1 MSEKIVKGRD
11 WAFIVY
17 PESAPKNWREILDET
32 HMRWVESPLHDK
44 DFNPDGTFK
53 KPHWHV
59 MLSADGPI
67 TLKAVEKIIEPLN
80 VPAPQKVG
88 SGRGMIR
95 YFIHLDNPEKYQY
108 SRDEIVAH
116 GGADV
121 ERSYLNYD
129 LVNRTE
135 NYKRD
140 IEQFINDN
148 KSSSRAVRKD
158 AVLINEWIITS
169 DNQFFKDKDDKEIKD
184 FFEQSKDYFAE
195 KFGDENIRYAQV
207 HLDETTPH
215 MHLGIVPFNA
225 EKKLSAKTVFNR
237 QALQAVQ
244 DELPKYLNERGFE
257 LERGEKG
264 SERKNLTVP
273 EYKKAKDELKEMTTT
288 LEQRK
293 SEVLA
298 LSNDKTPT
306 INKESLDLKD
316 ETKTVKVPSG
326 ETIGIG
332 KLRHEFTKN
341 EERKTGNVIIPESKL
356 NALIQGYEDLY
367 KSNEQLKKYAE
378 TDLPKRIDYVKGKY
392 KEVVRDYNDLAD
404 RFNNNLEKIDSLEK
418 ENKSLK
424 NEIKGIY
431 RGFNQFME
439 NTLGATVRQA
449 EKLMNNLVSEIKEF
463 VKGGEFEKIH
473 RNETRTRDRDELSR

>member
-1 MSEKIVKGRD
+1 MS
-11 WAFIVY
+11 F
-17 PESAPKNWREILDET
+17 
-32 HMRWVESPLHDK
+32 
-44 DFNPDGTFK
+44 
-53 KPHWHV
+53 
-59 MLSADGPI
+59 
-67 TLKAVEKIIEPLN
+67 AV
-80 VPAPQKVG
+80 ARMQKVK
-88 SGRGMIR
+88 SGNLVGVGNHNQRNT
-95 YFIHLDNPEKYQY
+95 DNHSNK
-108 SRDEIVAH
+108 DI
-116 GGADV
+116 DV
-121 ERSYLNYD
+121 ERSHLNYD

-169 DNQFFKDKDDKEIKD
+169 DNPFFKDKDDKEIKD
-184 FFEQSKDYFAE
+184 FFDTAKSYFAD
-195 KFGDENIRYAQV
+195 KFGDNNIRYAQV

-215 MHLGIVPFNA
+215 MHLGIVPFND
-225 EKKLSAKTVFNR
+225 EHKLSAKTVFNR

-273 EYKKAKDELKEMTTT
+273 EYKKAKDELKEITTT

-298 LSNDKTPT
+298 LSNDKAPT
-306 INKESLDLKD
+306 IKKESLDLKD

-332 KLRHEFTKN
+332 KLRHEFMKN

-356 NALIQGYEDLY
+356 NAVIKSYEELY
-367 KSNEQLKKYAE
+367 KANEKLKNYAE
-378 TDLPKRIDYVKGKY
+378 TDLPKEITRVKEKY
-392 KEVVRDYNDLAD
+392 RELAKDYNRLV
-404 RFNNNLEKIDSLEK
+404 RKSNQNIETLEELEK

-431 RGFNQFME
+431 KGFNQFME
-439 NTLGATVRQA
+439 NTLGATVGQA
-449 EKLMNNLVSEIKEF
+449 KKLMNNLMSEVKEF
-463 VKGGEFEKIH
+463 VKGGEFE
-473 RNETRTRDRDELSR
+473 

>member
-1 MSEKIVKGRD
+1 MSFVVARMQKMKAGNLVGMGNHNQRLTGNHSNK
-11 WAFIVY
+11 
-17 PESAPKNWREILDET
+17 EIDT
-32 HMRWVESPLHDK
+32 
-44 DFNPDGTFK
+44 
-53 KPHWHV
+53 
-59 MLSADGPI
+59 
-67 TLKAVEKIIEPLN
+67 
-80 VPAPQKVG
+80 
-88 SGRGMIR
+88 
-95 YFIHLDNPEKYQY
+95 
-108 SRDEIVAH
+108 
-116 GGADV
+116 

-184 FFEQSKDYFAE
+184 FFDTAKSYFAD
-195 KFGDENIRYAQV
+195 KFGDNNIRFAQV

-215 MHLGIVPFNA
+215 IHLGIVPFND
-225 EKKLSAKTVFNR
+225 EHKLSAKTVFNR

-306 INKESLDLKD
+306 IKKESLDLKD

-332 KLRHEFTKN
+332 KLRHEFMKN

-356 NALIQGYEDLY
+356 NAVIKSYEELY
-367 KSNEQLKKYAE
+367 KANEKLKNYAE
-378 TDLPKRIDYVKGKY
+378 TDLPKEITRVKEKY
-392 KEVVRDYNDLAD
+392 RELAKDYNKLVRKSNQNIEIIED
-404 RFNNNLEKIDSLEK
+404 LEK

-431 RGFNQFME
+431 KGFNQFME
-439 NTLGATVRQA
+439 NTLGATVGQA
-449 EKLMNNLVSEIKEF
+449 KKLMNNLMSEVKEF
-463 VKGGEFEKIH
+463 VKGGEFEREHNK
-473 RNETRTRDRDELSR
+473 RTREQENERSR

>member
-1 MSEKIVKGRD
+1 MS
-11 WAFIVY
+11 F
-17 PESAPKNWREILDET
+17 
-32 HMRWVESPLHDK
+32 
-44 DFNPDGTFK
+44 
-53 KPHWHV
+53 
-59 MLSADGPI
+59 
-67 TLKAVEKIIEPLN
+67 AV
-80 VPAPQKVG
+80 ARMQKVK
-88 SGRGMIR
+88 SGNLVGVGNHNQRNT
-95 YFIHLDNPEKYQY
+95 DNHSNK
-108 SRDEIVAH
+108 DI
-116 GGADV
+116 DV
-121 ERSYLNYD
+121 ERSHLNYD

-169 DNQFFKDKDDKEIKD
+169 DNPFFKDKDDKEIKD
-184 FFEQSKDYFAE
+184 FFDTAKSYFAD
-195 KFGDENIRYAQV
+195 KFGDNNIRYAQV

-215 MHLGIVPFNA
+215 MHLGIVPFND
-225 EKKLSAKTVFNR
+225 EHKLSAKTVFNR

-273 EYKKAKDELKEMTTT
+273 EYKKAKDELKEITTT

-298 LSNDKTPT
+298 LSNDKAPT
-306 INKESLDLKD
+306 IKKESLDLKD

-332 KLRHEFTKN
+332 KLRHEFMKN

-356 NALIQGYEDLY
+356 NAVIKSYEELY
-367 KSNEQLKKYAE
+367 KANEKLKNYAE
-378 TDLPKRIDYVKGKY
+378 TDLPKEITRVKEKY
-392 KEVVRDYNDLAD
+392 RELSKDYNRLV
-404 RFNNNLEKIDSLEK
+404 RKSNQNIETLEELEK

-431 RGFNQFME
+431 KGFNQFME
-439 NTLGATVRQA
+439 NTLGATVGQA
-449 EKLMNNLVSEIKEF
+449 KKLMNNLMSEVKEF

-473 RNETRTRDRDELSR
+473 RNETKTRDRDELSR

>member
-1 MSEKIVKGRD
+1 MS
-11 WAFIVY
+11 F
-17 PESAPKNWREILDET
+17 
-32 HMRWVESPLHDK
+32 
-44 DFNPDGTFK
+44 
-53 KPHWHV
+53 
-59 MLSADGPI
+59 
-67 TLKAVEKIIEPLN
+67 AV
-80 VPAPQKVG
+80 ARMQKVK
-88 SGRGMIR
+88 SGNLVGVGNHNQRNT
-95 YFIHLDNPEKYQY
+95 DNHSNK
-108 SRDEIVAH
+108 DI
-116 GGADV
+116 DV
-121 ERSYLNYD
+121 ERSHLNYD

-169 DNQFFKDKDDKEIKD
+169 DNPFFKDKDDKEIKD
-184 FFEQSKDYFAE
+184 FFDTAKSYFAD
-195 KFGDENIRYAQV
+195 KFGDNNIRYAQV

-215 MHLGIVPFNA
+215 MHLGIVPFND
-225 EKKLSAKTVFNR
+225 EHKLSAKTVFNR

-244 DELPKYLNERGFE
+244 DKLPKYLNERGFE

-273 EYKKAKDELKEMTTT
+273 EYKKAKDELKEITTT

-298 LSNDKTPT
+298 LSNDKAPT
-306 INKESLDLKD
+306 IKKESLDLKD

-332 KLRHEFTKN
+332 KLRHEFMKN

-356 NALIQGYEDLY
+356 NAVIKSYEELY
-367 KSNEQLKKYAE
+367 KANEKLKNYAE
-378 TDLPKRIDYVKGKY
+378 TDLPKEITRVKEKY
-392 KEVVRDYNDLAD
+392 RELAKDYNRLV
-404 RFNNNLEKIDSLEK
+404 RKSNQNIETLEELEK

-431 RGFNQFME
+431 KGFNQFME
-439 NTLGATVRQA
+439 NTLGATVGQA
-449 EKLMNNLVSEIKEF
+449 KKLMNNLMSEVKEF

-473 RNETRTRDRDELSR
+473 RNETKTRDRDELSR

>member
-1 MSEKIVKGRD
+1 MGYTLHGSCAEVRSVYMS
-11 WAFIVY
+11 F
-17 PESAPKNWREILDET
+17 
-32 HMRWVESPLHDK
+32 
-44 DFNPDGTFK
+44 
-53 KPHWHV
+53 
-59 MLSADGPI
+59 
-67 TLKAVEKIIEPLN
+67 AV
-80 VPAPQKVG
+80 ARMQKVK
-88 SGRGMIR
+88 SGNLVGVGNHNQRNT
-95 YFIHLDNPEKYQY
+95 DNHSNK
-108 SRDEIVAH
+108 DI
-116 GGADV
+116 DV
-121 ERSYLNYD
+121 ERSHLNYD

-169 DNQFFKDKDDKEIKD
+169 DNPFFKDKDDKEIKD
-184 FFEQSKDYFAE
+184 FFDTAKSYFAD
-195 KFGDENIRYAQV
+195 KFGDNNIRYAQV

-215 MHLGIVPFNA
+215 MHLGIVPFND
-225 EKKLSAKTVFNR
+225 EHKLSAKTVFNR

-298 LSNDKTPT
+298 LSNDKAPT
-306 INKESLDLKD
+306 IKKESLDLKD

-332 KLRHEFTKN
+332 KLRHEFMKN

-356 NALIQGYEDLY
+356 NAVIKSYEELY
-367 KSNEQLKKYAE
+367 KANEKLKNYAE
-378 TDLPKRIDYVKGKY
+378 TDLPKEITRVKEKY
-392 KEVVRDYNDLAD
+392 RELAKDYNRLV
-404 RFNNNLEKIDSLEK
+404 RKSNQNIETLEELEK

-431 RGFNQFME
+431 KGFNQFME
-439 NTLGATVRQA
+439 NTLGATVGQA
-449 EKLMNNLVSEIKEF
+449 KKLMNNLMSEVKEF

>member
-1 MSEKIVKGRD
+1 MS
-11 WAFIVY
+11 F
-17 PESAPKNWREILDET
+17 
-32 HMRWVESPLHDK
+32 
-44 DFNPDGTFK
+44 
-53 KPHWHV
+53 
-59 MLSADGPI
+59 
-67 TLKAVEKIIEPLN
+67 AV
-80 VPAPQKVG
+80 ARMQKVK
-88 SGRGMIR
+88 SGNLVGVGNHNQRNT
-95 YFIHLDNPEKYQY
+95 DNHSNK
-108 SRDEIVAH
+108 DI
-116 GGADV
+116 DV
-121 ERSYLNYD
+121 ERSQLNYD

-169 DNQFFKDKDDKEIKD
+169 DNPFFKDKDDKEIKD
-184 FFEQSKDYFAE
+184 FFDTAKSYFAD
-195 KFGDENIRYAQV
+195 KFGDNNIRYAQV

-215 MHLGIVPFNA
+215 MHLGIVPFND
-225 EKKLSAKTVFNR
+225 EHKLSAKTVFNH

-273 EYKKAKDELKEMTTT
+273 EYKKAKDELKEITTT

-298 LSNDKTPT
+298 LSNDKAPT
-306 INKESLDLKD
+306 IKKESLDLKD

-332 KLRHEFTKN
+332 KLRHEFMKN

-356 NALIQGYEDLY
+356 NAVIKSYEELY
-367 KSNEQLKKYAE
+367 KANEKLKNYAE
-378 TDLPKRIDYVKGKY
+378 TDLPKEITRVKEKY
-392 KEVVRDYNDLAD
+392 RELAKDYNRLV
-404 RFNNNLEKIDSLEK
+404 RKSNQNIETLEELEK

-431 RGFNQFME
+431 KGFNQFME
-439 NTLGATVRQA
+439 NTLGATVGQA
-449 EKLMNNLVSEIKEF
+449 KKLMNNLMSEVKEF

-473 RNETRTRDRDELSR
+473 RNETKTRDRDELSR

>member
-1 MSEKIVKGRD
+1 MSFVVARMQKMKSGNLVALGNHNQRLTD
-11 WAFIVY
+11 NH
-17 PESAPKNWREILDET
+17 SN
-32 HMRWVESPLHDK
+32 K
-44 DFNPDGTFK
+44 DIDT
-53 KPHWHV
+53 
-59 MLSADGPI
+59 
-67 TLKAVEKIIEPLN
+67 
-80 VPAPQKVG
+80 
-88 SGRGMIR
+88 
-95 YFIHLDNPEKYQY
+95 
-108 SRDEIVAH
+108 
-116 GGADV
+116 

-129 LVNRTE
+129 LVNRTD
-135 NYKRD
+135 NYKTD
-140 IEQFINDN
+140 IQQFINDN

-184 FFEQSKDYFAE
+184 FFDTAKSYFAD
-195 KFGDENIRYAQV
+195 KFGDNNIRYAQV

-273 EYKKAKDELKEMTTT
+273 EYKKAKDELKEMNTT

-298 LSNDKTPT
+298 LSKGKTAT
-306 INKESLDLKD
+306 IKKESLDLKD

-332 KLRHEFTKN
+332 KLRHEFMKN
-341 EERKTGNVIIPESKL
+341 EERKTGNIIISESKL
-356 NALIQGYEDLY
+356 NALIKSYEELY
-367 KSNEQLKKYAE
+367 RANEQLKEYAE
-378 TDLPKRIDYVKGKY
+378 TDLPKEITRVKEKY
-392 KEVVRDYNDLAD
+392 RELAKDYNRLV
-404 RFNNNLEKIDSLEK
+404 RKSNQNIETLEELEK

-439 NTLGATVRQA
+439 NTLGATVGQA
-449 EKLMNNLVSEIKEF
+449 KKLMNNLVSEIKEF

-473 RNETRTRDRDELSR
+473 RNETKTRDRDELSR

>member
-1 MSEKIVKGRD
+1 MS
-11 WAFIVY
+11 F
-17 PESAPKNWREILDET
+17 
-32 HMRWVESPLHDK
+32 
-44 DFNPDGTFK
+44 
-53 KPHWHV
+53 
-59 MLSADGPI
+59 
-67 TLKAVEKIIEPLN
+67 AV
-80 VPAPQKVG
+80 ARMQKVK
-88 SGRGMIR
+88 SGNLVGVGNHNQRNT
-95 YFIHLDNPEKYQY
+95 DNHSNK
-108 SRDEIVAH
+108 DI
-116 GGADV
+116 DV
-121 ERSYLNYD
+121 ERSHLNYD

-148 KSSSRAVRKD
+148 KSISRAVRKD

-169 DNQFFKDKDDKEIKD
+169 DNPFFKDKDDKEIKD
-184 FFEQSKDYFAE
+184 FFDTAKSYFAD
-195 KFGDENIRYAQV
+195 KFGDNNIRYAQV

-215 MHLGIVPFNA
+215 MHLGIVPFND
-225 EKKLSAKTVFNR
+225 EHKLSAKTVFNR

-273 EYKKAKDELKEMTTT
+273 EYKKAKDELKEITTT

-298 LSNDKTPT
+298 LSNDKAPT
-306 INKESLDLKD
+306 IKKESLDLKD

-332 KLRHEFTKN
+332 KLRHEFMKN

-356 NALIQGYEDLY
+356 NAVIKSYEELY
-367 KSNEQLKKYAE
+367 KANEKLKNYAE
-378 TDLPKRIDYVKGKY
+378 TDLPKEITRVKEKY
-392 KEVVRDYNDLAD
+392 RELAKDYNRLV
-404 RFNNNLEKIDSLEK
+404 RKSNQNIETLEELEK

-431 RGFNQFME
+431 KGFNQFME
-439 NTLGATVRQA
+439 NTLGATVGQA
-449 EKLMNNLVSEIKEF
+449 KKLMNNLMSEVKEF

-473 RNETRTRDRDELSR
+473 RNETKTRDRDELSR

>member
-1 MSEKIVKGRD
+1 MGYTLHESCPEVRSVYMSFVVAR
-11 WAFIVY
+11 
-17 PESAPKNWREILDET
+17 
-32 HMRWVESPLHDK
+32 M
-44 DFNPDGTFK
+44 
-53 KPHWHV
+53 
-59 MLSADGPI
+59 
-67 TLKAVEKIIEPLN
+67 
-80 VPAPQKVG
+80 QKVK
-88 SGRGMIR
+88 SGNLVGVGNHNQRNT
-95 YFIHLDNPEKYQY
+95 DNHSNK
-108 SRDEIVAH
+108 DI
-116 GGADV
+116 DV
-121 ERSYLNYD
+121 ERSHLNYD

-169 DNQFFKDKDDKEIKD
+169 DNQFFKDKDSKEIKD
-184 FFEQSKDYFAE
+184 YFEVAKSYFSE

-215 MHLGIVPFNA
+215 MHLGIVPFND
-225 EKKLSAKTVFNR
+225 EHKLSAKTVFNR

-273 EYKKAKDELKEMTTT
+273 EYKKAKDELKELTTT

-306 INKESLDLKD
+306 IKKESLDLKD

-341 EERKTGNVIIPESKL
+341 EERKTGNVIIPEDKL

-367 KSNEQLKKYAE
+367 KSNEKLKKYAE
-378 TDLPKRIDYVKGKY
+378 TDLPKRIDYVKEKY
-392 KEVVRDYNDLAD
+392 KEVVRDFNDLAD
-404 RFNNNLEKIDSLEK
+404 RYNNNLEKIDSLEK

-431 RGFNQFME
+431 KGFKEYFKDSKQVTTE
-439 NTLGATVRQA
+439 QVKT
-449 EKLMNNLVSEIKEF
+449 LVSGVLDKVKEF

-473 RNETRTRDRDELSR
+473 RNETQTRDRDELSR

>member
-1 MSEKIVKGRD
+1 MGYTLHGSCAEVRSVYMS
-11 WAFIVY
+11 F
-17 PESAPKNWREILDET
+17 
-32 HMRWVESPLHDK
+32 
-44 DFNPDGTFK
+44 
-53 KPHWHV
+53 
-59 MLSADGPI
+59 
-67 TLKAVEKIIEPLN
+67 AV
-80 VPAPQKVG
+80 ARMQKVK
-88 SGRGMIR
+88 SGNLVGVGNHNQRNT
-95 YFIHLDNPEKYQY
+95 DNHSNK
-108 SRDEIVAH
+108 DI
-116 GGADV
+116 DV
-121 ERSYLNYD
+121 ERSQLNYD

-169 DNQFFKDKDDKEIKD
+169 DNPFFKDKDDKEIKD
-184 FFEQSKDYFAE
+184 FFDTAKSYFAD
-195 KFGDENIRYAQV
+195 KFGDNNIRYAQV

-215 MHLGIVPFNA
+215 MHLGIVPFND
-225 EKKLSAKTVFNR
+225 EHKLSAKTVFNR

-264 SERKNLTVP
+264 SERKNLTVS
-273 EYKKAKDELKEMTTT
+273 EYKKAKDELKELTTT

-306 INKESLDLKD
+306 IKKESLDLKD

-341 EERKTGNVIIPESKL
+341 EERKTGNVIIPEDKL

-367 KSNEQLKKYAE
+367 KSNEKLKKYAE
-378 TDLPKRIDYVKGKY
+378 TDLPKRIDYVKEKY
-392 KEVVRDYNDLAD
+392 KEVVRDFNDLAD
-404 RFNNNLEKIDSLEK
+404 RYNNNLEKIDSLEK

-431 RGFNQFME
+431 KGVKEYFKDSKQVTTE
-439 NTLGATVRQA
+439 QVKT
-449 EKLMNNLVSEIKEF
+449 LVSGVLDKVKEF

-473 RNETRTRDRDELSR
+473 RNETQTRDRDELSR

>member
-1 MSEKIVKGRD
+1 MS
-11 WAFIVY
+11 F
-17 PESAPKNWREILDET
+17 
-32 HMRWVESPLHDK
+32 
-44 DFNPDGTFK
+44 
-53 KPHWHV
+53 
-59 MLSADGPI
+59 
-67 TLKAVEKIIEPLN
+67 AV
-80 VPAPQKVG
+80 ARMQKVK
-88 SGRGMIR
+88 SGNLVGVGNHNQRNT
-95 YFIHLDNPEKYQY
+95 DNHSNK
-108 SRDEIVAH
+108 DI
-116 GGADV
+116 DV
-121 ERSYLNYD
+121 ERSHLNYD

-169 DNQFFKDKDDKEIKD
+169 DNPFFKDKDDKEIKD
-184 FFEQSKDYFAE
+184 FFDTAKSYFAD
-195 KFGDENIRYAQV
+195 KFGDNNIRYAQV

-215 MHLGIVPFNA
+215 MHLGIVPFND
-225 EKKLSAKTVFNR
+225 EHKLSAKTVFNR

-273 EYKKAKDELKEMTTT
+273 EYKKAKDELKELTTT

-306 INKESLDLKD
+306 IKKESLDLKD

-341 EERKTGNVIIPESKL
+341 EERKTGNVIIPEDKL

-367 KSNEQLKKYAE
+367 KSNEKLKKYAE
-378 TDLPKRIDYVKGKY
+378 TDLPKRIDYVKEKY
-392 KEVVRDYNDLAD
+392 KEVVRDFNDLAD
-404 RFNNNLEKIDSLEK
+404 RYNNNLEKIDSLEK

-431 RGFNQFME
+431 KGFKEYFKDSKQVTTE
-439 NTLGATVRQA
+439 QVKT
-449 EKLMNNLVSEIKEF
+449 LVSGVLDKVKEF

-473 RNETRTRDRDELSR
+473 RNETQTRDRDELSR

>member
-1 MSEKIVKGRD
+1 MSFVVARMQKMKAGNLVGIGNHNQRLID
-11 WAFIVY
+11 NH
-17 PESAPKNWREILDET
+17 SN
-32 HMRWVESPLHDK
+32 K
-44 DFNPDGTFK
+44 DIDT
-53 KPHWHV
+53 
-59 MLSADGPI
+59 
-67 TLKAVEKIIEPLN
+67 
-80 VPAPQKVG
+80 
-88 SGRGMIR
+88 
-95 YFIHLDNPEKYQY
+95 
-108 SRDEIVAH
+108 
-116 GGADV
+116 

-129 LVNRTE
+129 LVNRTD
-135 NYKRD
+135 NYKTD
-140 IEQFINDN
+140 IQQFINEN
-148 KSSSRAVRKD
+148 KLSSRAVRKD

-184 FFEQSKDYFAE
+184 FFDTAKSYFAD
-195 KFGDENIRYAQV
+195 KFGDNNIRYAQV

-273 EYKKAKDELKEMTTT
+273 EYKKAKDELKEMNTT

-298 LSNDKTPT
+298 LSKGKTAT
-306 INKESLDLKD
+306 IKKESLDLKD

-332 KLRHEFTKN
+332 KLRHEFMKN
-341 EERKTGNVIIPESKL
+341 EERKTGNIIIPESKL
-356 NALIQGYEDLY
+356 NALIKSYEELY
-367 KSNEQLKKYAE
+367 RANEQLKEYAE
-378 TDLPKRIDYVKGKY
+378 TDLPKEITRVKEKY
-392 KEVVRDYNDLAD
+392 RELAKDYNKLV
-404 RFNNNLEKIDSLEK
+404 RKSNQNIETLEKLEK

-431 RGFNQFME
+431 KGFKEYFKDSKQVTTE
-439 NTLGATVRQA
+439 QVKT
-449 EKLMNNLVSEIKEF
+449 LVSGVVDKVKEF

>member
-1 MSEKIVKGRD
+1 MS
-11 WAFIVY
+11 F
-17 PESAPKNWREILDET
+17 
-32 HMRWVESPLHDK
+32 
-44 DFNPDGTFK
+44 
-53 KPHWHV
+53 
-59 MLSADGPI
+59 
-67 TLKAVEKIIEPLN
+67 AV
-80 VPAPQKVG
+80 ARMQKVK
-88 SGRGMIR
+88 SGNLVGVGNHNQRNT
-95 YFIHLDNPEKYQY
+95 DNHSNK
-108 SRDEIVAH
+108 DI
-116 GGADV
+116 DV
-121 ERSYLNYD
+121 ERSQLNYD

-135 NYKRD
+135 NYKQD

-169 DNQFFKDKDDKEIKD
+169 DNPFFKDKDDKEIKD
-184 FFEQSKDYFAE
+184 FFDTAKSYFAD
-195 KFGDENIRYAQV
+195 KFGDNNIRYAQV

-215 MHLGIVPFNA
+215 MHLGIVPFND
-225 EKKLSAKTVFNR
+225 EHKLSAKTVFNR

-273 EYKKAKDELKEMTTT
+273 EYKKAKDELKEITTT

-298 LSNDKTPT
+298 LSNDKAPT
-306 INKESLDLKD
+306 IKKESLDLKD

-332 KLRHEFTKN
+332 KLRHEFMKN

-356 NALIQGYEDLY
+356 NAVIKSYEELY
-367 KSNEQLKKYAE
+367 KANEKLKNYAE
-378 TDLPKRIDYVKGKY
+378 TDLPKEITRVKEKY
-392 KEVVRDYNDLAD
+392 RELAKDYNRLV
-404 RFNNNLEKIDSLEK
+404 RKSNQNIETLEELEK

-431 RGFNQFME
+431 KGFNQFME
-439 NTLGATVRQA
+439 NTLGATVGQA
-449 EKLMNNLVSEIKEF
+449 KKLMNNLMSEVKEF

-473 RNETRTRDRDELSR
+473 RNETKTRDRDELSR

>member
-1 MSEKIVKGRD
+1 MNIKYSVYTLHGSCAEVRSVYMS
-11 WAFIVY
+11 F
-17 PESAPKNWREILDET
+17 
-32 HMRWVESPLHDK
+32 
-44 DFNPDGTFK
+44 
-53 KPHWHV
+53 
-59 MLSADGPI
+59 
-67 TLKAVEKIIEPLN
+67 AV
-80 VPAPQKVG
+80 ARMQKVK
-88 SGRGMIR
+88 SGNLVGVGNHNQRNT
-95 YFIHLDNPEKYQY
+95 DNHSNK
-108 SRDEIVAH
+108 DI
-116 GGADV
+116 DV
-121 ERSYLNYD
+121 ERSHLNYD

-169 DNQFFKDKDDKEIKD
+169 DNPFFKDKDDKEIKD
-184 FFEQSKDYFAE
+184 FFDTAKSYFAD
-195 KFGDENIRYAQV
+195 KFGDNNIRYAQV

-215 MHLGIVPFNA
+215 MHLGIVPFND
-225 EKKLSAKTVFNR
+225 EHKLSAKTVFNR

-273 EYKKAKDELKEMTTT
+273 EYKKAKDELKEITTT

-298 LSNDKTPT
+298 LSNDKAPT
-306 INKESLDLKD
+306 IKKESLDLKD

-332 KLRHEFTKN
+332 KLRHEFMKN
-341 EERKTGNVIIPESKL
+341 EERKTGNVIISKDKL
-356 NALIQGYEDLY
+356 NAVIKSYEELY
-367 KSNEQLKKYAE
+367 KANEKLKNYAE
-378 TDLPKRIDYVKGKY
+378 TDLPKEITRVKEKY
-392 KEVVRDYNDLAD
+392 RELAKDYNRLV
-404 RFNNNLEKIDSLEK
+404 RKSNQNIETLEELEK

-431 RGFNQFME
+431 KGFNQFME
-439 NTLGATVRQA
+439 NTLGATVGQA
-449 EKLMNNLVSEIKEF
+449 KKLMNNLMSEVKEF

-473 RNETRTRDRDELSR
+473 RNETKTRDRDELSR

>member
-1 MSEKIVKGRD
+1 MSFVVARMQKMKAGNLVGMGNHNQRLTD
-11 WAFIVY
+11 NH
-17 PESAPKNWREILDET
+17 SN
-32 HMRWVESPLHDK
+32 K
-44 DFNPDGTFK
+44 DIDT
-53 KPHWHV
+53 
-59 MLSADGPI
+59 
-67 TLKAVEKIIEPLN
+67 
-80 VPAPQKVG
+80 
-88 SGRGMIR
+88 
-95 YFIHLDNPEKYQY
+95 
-108 SRDEIVAH
+108 
-116 GGADV
+116 

-129 LVNRTE
+129 LVNRTD
-135 NYKRD
+135 NYKTD
-140 IEQFINDN
+140 IQQFINEN

-169 DNQFFKDKDDKEIKD
+169 DNQFFKDKDSKEIKD
-184 FFEQSKDYFAE
+184 YFEVAKSYFSE
-195 KFGDENIRYAQV
+195 KFGGENIRYAQV

-215 MHLGIVPFNA
+215 MHLGIVPFND
-225 EKKLSAKTVFNR
+225 EHKLSAKTVFNR

-273 EYKKAKDELKEMTTT
+273 EYKKAKDELKELTTT

-306 INKESLDLKD
+306 IKKESLDLKD

-431 RGFNQFME
+431 KGFKEYFKDSKQVTTE
-439 NTLGATVRQA
+439 QVKT
-449 EKLMNNLVSEIKEF
+449 LVSGVLDKVKEF

-473 RNETRTRDRDELSR
+473 RNETQTRDRDELSR

>member
-1 MSEKIVKGRD
+1 MSFVVARMQKMKAGNLVGIGNHNQRFTD
-11 WAFIVY
+11 NH
-17 PESAPKNWREILDET
+17 SN
-32 HMRWVESPLHDK
+32 K
-44 DFNPDGTFK
+44 DIDT
-53 KPHWHV
+53 
-59 MLSADGPI
+59 
-67 TLKAVEKIIEPLN
+67 
-80 VPAPQKVG
+80 
-88 SGRGMIR
+88 
-95 YFIHLDNPEKYQY
+95 
-108 SRDEIVAH
+108 
-116 GGADV
+116 

-129 LVNRTE
+129 LVNRTD
-135 NYKRD
+135 NYKTD
-140 IEQFINDN
+140 IQQFINDN

-169 DNQFFKDKDDKEIKD
+169 DNQFFKDKDDKETKD
-184 FFEQSKDYFAE
+184 FFDTAKSYFAD

-215 MHLGIVPFNA
+215 MHLGIVPFND
-225 EKKLSAKTVFNR
+225 EYKLSAKTVFNR

-244 DELPKYLNERGFE
+244 DELPTYLQERGFN

-298 LSNDKTPT
+298 LSKDKKP
-306 INKESLDLKD
+306 IIDKEALDLKD

-332 KLRHEFTKN
+332 KLRHEFMKN
-341 EERKTGNVIIPESKL
+341 EEQKTGNVIIPKDKL
-356 NALIQGYEDLY
+356 NTLIQGYEDLY
-367 KSNEQLKKYAE
+367 NSNERLKKYAE
-378 TDLPKRIDYVKGKY
+378 TDLPKEITRVKGKY
-392 KEVVRDYNDLAD
+392 NELVNKYNDLV
-404 RFNNNLEKIDSLEK
+404 RKSNGNIEKIIDLEK

-431 RGFNQFME
+431 KGFEAFFKDSRQVTAE
-439 NTLGATVRQA
+439 HVKTLVGGVVD
-449 EKLMNNLVSEIKEF
+449 KVKEF

-473 RNETRTRDRDELSR
+473 RNETKTRDRDELSR

>member
-1 MSEKIVKGRD
+1 MSFVVARMQKMKAGNLVGMGNHNQRLTD
-11 WAFIVY
+11 NH
-17 PESAPKNWREILDET
+17 SN
-32 HMRWVESPLHDK
+32 K
-44 DFNPDGTFK
+44 DIDT
-53 KPHWHV
+53 
-59 MLSADGPI
+59 
-67 TLKAVEKIIEPLN
+67 
-80 VPAPQKVG
+80 
-88 SGRGMIR
+88 
-95 YFIHLDNPEKYQY
+95 
-108 SRDEIVAH
+108 
-116 GGADV
+116 

-129 LVNRTE
+129 LVNRTD
-135 NYKRD
+135 NYKTD
-140 IEQFINDN
+140 IQQFINEN

-184 FFEQSKDYFAE
+184 FFDTAKSYFAD
-195 KFGDENIRYAQV
+195 KFGDNNIRYAQV

-225 EKKLSAKTVFNR
+225 EHKLTAKTVFNR

-244 DELPKYLNERGFE
+244 DELPTYLQERGFE

-306 INKESLDLKD
+306 IKKESLDLKD

-332 KLRHEFTKN
+332 KLRHEFMKN

-356 NALIQGYEDLY
+356 NAVIKSYEELY
-367 KSNEQLKKYAE
+367 KANEKLKNYAE
-378 TDLPKRIDYVKGKY
+378 TDLPKEITKVKRKY
-392 KEVVRDYNDLAD
+392 SELVKEYNDLVSKSN
-404 RFNNNLEKIDSLEK
+404 RNIEKIEDLEK

-424 NEIKGIY
+424 NEIKSIY
-431 RGFNQFME
+431 KGFNQFME
-439 NTLGATVRQA
+439 NTLGATVGQA
-449 EKLMNNLVSEIKEF
+449 KKLMNNLMSEVKEF
-463 VKGGEFEKIH
+463 VKGGELEKIH
-473 RNETRTRDRDELSR
+473 RNKTQTRDRDELSR

>member
-1 MSEKIVKGRD
+1 MS
-11 WAFIVY
+11 F
-17 PESAPKNWREILDET
+17 
-32 HMRWVESPLHDK
+32 
-44 DFNPDGTFK
+44 
-53 KPHWHV
+53 
-59 MLSADGPI
+59 
-67 TLKAVEKIIEPLN
+67 AV
-80 VPAPQKVG
+80 ARMQKVKSRNLVG
-88 SGRGMIR
+88 VGNHNQRNT
-95 YFIHLDNPEKYQY
+95 DNHSNK
-108 SRDEIVAH
+108 DI
-116 GGADV
+116 DV
-121 ERSYLNYD
+121 ERSQLNYD

-169 DNQFFKDKDDKEIKD
+169 DNPFFKDKDDKEIKD
-184 FFEQSKDYFAE
+184 FFDTAKSYFAD
-195 KFGDENIRYAQV
+195 KFGDNNIRYAQV

-215 MHLGIVPFNA
+215 MHLGIVPFND
-225 EKKLSAKTVFNR
+225 EHKLSAKTVFNR

-273 EYKKAKDELKEMTTT
+273 EYKKAKDELKEITTT

-298 LSNDKTPT
+298 LSNDKAPT
-306 INKESLDLKD
+306 IKKESLDLKD

-332 KLRHEFTKN
+332 KLRHEFMKN

-356 NALIQGYEDLY
+356 NAVIKSYEELY
-367 KSNEQLKKYAE
+367 KANEKLKNYAE
-378 TDLPKRIDYVKGKY
+378 TDLPKEITRVKEKY
-392 KEVVRDYNDLAD
+392 RELAKDYNRLV
-404 RFNNNLEKIDSLEK
+404 RKSNQNIETLEELEK

-431 RGFNQFME
+431 KGFNQFME
-439 NTLGATVRQA
+439 NTLGATVGQA
-449 EKLMNNLVSEIKEF
+449 KKLMNNLMSEVKEF

-473 RNETRTRDRDELSR
+473 RNETKTRDRDELSR

>member
-1 MSEKIVKGRD
+1 MS
-11 WAFIVY
+11 F
-17 PESAPKNWREILDET
+17 
-32 HMRWVESPLHDK
+32 
-44 DFNPDGTFK
+44 
-53 KPHWHV
+53 
-59 MLSADGPI
+59 
-67 TLKAVEKIIEPLN
+67 AV
-80 VPAPQKVG
+80 ARMQKVK
-88 SGRGMIR
+88 SGNLVGVGNHNQRNT
-95 YFIHLDNPEKYQY
+95 DNHSNK
-108 SRDEIVAH
+108 DI
-116 GGADV
+116 DV
-121 ERSYLNYD
+121 ERSQLNYD

-169 DNQFFKDKDDKEIKD
+169 DNPFFKDKDDKEIKD
-184 FFEQSKDYFAE
+184 FFDTAKSYFAD
-195 KFGDENIRYAQV
+195 KFGDNNIRYAQV

-215 MHLGIVPFNA
+215 MHLGIVPFND
-225 EKKLSAKTVFNR
+225 EHKLSAKTVFNR

-273 EYKKAKDELKEMTTT
+273 EYKKAKDELKEITTT

-298 LSNDKTPT
+298 LSNDKAPT
-306 INKESLDLKD
+306 IKKESLDLKD

-332 KLRHEFTKN
+332 KLRHEFMKN

-356 NALIQGYEDLY
+356 NAVIKSYEELY
-367 KSNEQLKKYAE
+367 KANEKLKNYAE
-378 TDLPKRIDYVKGKY
+378 TDLPKEITRVKEKY
-392 KEVVRDYNDLAD
+392 RELAKDYNRLV
-404 RFNNNLEKIDSLEK
+404 RKSNQNIETLEELEK

-431 RGFNQFME
+431 KGFNQFME
-439 NTLGATVRQA
+439 NTLGATVGQA
-449 EKLMNNLVSEIKEF
+449 KKLMNNLMSEVKEF

-473 RNETRTRDRDELSR
+473 RNETKTRDRDELSR

>member
-1 MSEKIVKGRD
+1 
-11 WAFIVY
+11 
-17 PESAPKNWREILDET
+17 
-32 HMRWVESPLHDK
+32 
-44 DFNPDGTFK
+44 
-53 KPHWHV
+53 
-59 MLSADGPI
+59 
-67 TLKAVEKIIEPLN
+67 
-80 VPAPQKVG
+80 
-88 SGRGMIR
+88 
-95 YFIHLDNPEKYQY
+95 
-108 SRDEIVAH
+108 
-116 GGADV
+116 
-121 ERSYLNYD
+121 
-129 LVNRTE
+129 
-135 NYKRD
+135 
-140 IEQFINDN
+140 
-148 KSSSRAVRKD
+148 D

-169 DNQFFKDKDDKEIKD
+169 DNQFFKDKDSKEIKD
-184 FFEQSKDYFAE
+184 YFEVAKSYFSE
-195 KFGDENIRYAQV
+195 KFGGENIRYAQV

-215 MHLGIVPFNA
+215 MHLGIVPFND
-225 EKKLSAKTVFNR
+225 EHKLSAKTVFNR

-273 EYKKAKDELKEMTTT
+273 EYKKAKDELKELTTT

-306 INKESLDLKD
+306 IKKESLDLKD

-341 EERKTGNVIIPESKL
+341 EERKTGNVIIPEDKL

-367 KSNEQLKKYAE
+367 KSNEKLKKYAE
-378 TDLPKRIDYVKGKY
+378 TDLPKRIDYVKEKY
-392 KEVVRDYNDLAD
+392 KEVVRDFNDLAD
-404 RFNNNLEKIDSLEK
+404 RYNNNLEKIDSLEK

-431 RGFNQFME
+431 KGFKEYFKDSKQVTTE
-439 NTLGATVRQA
+439 QVKT
-449 EKLMNNLVSEIKEF
+449 LVSGVLDKVKEF

-473 RNETRTRDRDELSR
+473 RNETQTRDRDELSR

>member
-1 MSEKIVKGRD
+1 MGYTLHGSCAEVRSVYMS
-11 WAFIVY
+11 F
-17 PESAPKNWREILDET
+17 
-32 HMRWVESPLHDK
+32 
-44 DFNPDGTFK
+44 
-53 KPHWHV
+53 
-59 MLSADGPI
+59 
-67 TLKAVEKIIEPLN
+67 AV
-80 VPAPQKVG
+80 ARMQKVK
-88 SGRGMIR
+88 SGNLVGVGNHNQRNT
-95 YFIHLDNPEKYQY
+95 DNHSNK
-108 SRDEIVAH
+108 DI
-116 GGADV
+116 DV
-121 ERSYLNYD
+121 ERSHLNYD

-184 FFEQSKDYFAE
+184 FFDTAKSYFAD
-195 KFGDENIRYAQV
+195 KFGDNNIRYAQV

-215 MHLGIVPFNA
+215 MHLGIVPFND
-225 EKKLSAKTVFNR
+225 EHKLSAKTVFNR

-273 EYKKAKDELKEMTTT
+273 EYKKAKDELKEITTT

-298 LSNDKTPT
+298 LSNDKAPT
-306 INKESLDLKD
+306 IKKESLDLKD

-332 KLRHEFTKN
+332 KLRHEFMKN

-356 NALIQGYEDLY
+356 NAVIKSYEELY
-367 KSNEQLKKYAE
+367 KANEKLKNYAE
-378 TDLPKRIDYVKGKY
+378 TDLPKEITRVKEKY
-392 KEVVRDYNDLAD
+392 RELAKDYNRLV
-404 RFNNNLEKIDSLEK
+404 RKSNQNIETLEELEK

-431 RGFNQFME
+431 KGFNQFME
-439 NTLGATVRQA
+439 NTLGATVGQA
-449 EKLMNNLVSEIKEF
+449 KKLMNNLMSEVKEF

-473 RNETRTRDRDELSR
+473 RNETKTRDRDELSR

>member
-1 MSEKIVKGRD
+1 MGYTLHGSCTEVRSVYMSFVVARMQKMKAGNLVGIGNHNQRLID
-11 WAFIVY
+11 NH
-17 PESAPKNWREILDET
+17 SN
-32 HMRWVESPLHDK
+32 K
-44 DFNPDGTFK
+44 DIDT
-53 KPHWHV
+53 
-59 MLSADGPI
+59 
-67 TLKAVEKIIEPLN
+67 
-80 VPAPQKVG
+80 
-88 SGRGMIR
+88 
-95 YFIHLDNPEKYQY
+95 
-108 SRDEIVAH
+108 
-116 GGADV
+116 

-129 LVNRTE
+129 LVNRTD
-135 NYKRD
+135 NYKTD
-140 IEQFINDN
+140 IQQFINEN
-148 KSSSRAVRKD
+148 KLSSRAVRKD

-184 FFEQSKDYFAE
+184 FFDTAKSYFAD
-195 KFGDENIRYAQV
+195 KFGDNNIRYAQV

-273 EYKKAKDELKEMTTT
+273 EYKKAKDELKEMNTT

-298 LSNDKTPT
+298 LSKGKTAT
-306 INKESLDLKD
+306 IKKESLDLKD

-332 KLRHEFTKN
+332 KLRHEFMKN
-341 EERKTGNVIIPESKL
+341 EERKTGNIIIPESKL
-356 NALIQGYEDLY
+356 NALIKSYEELY
-367 KSNEQLKKYAE
+367 RANEQLKEYAE
-378 TDLPKRIDYVKGKY
+378 TDLPKEITRVKEKY
-392 KEVVRDYNDLAD
+392 RELAKDYNKLV
-404 RFNNNLEKIDSLEK
+404 RKSNQNIETLEKLEK

-431 RGFNQFME
+431 KGFKEYFKDSKQITTE
-439 NTLGATVRQA
+439 QVKT
-449 EKLMNNLVSEIKEF
+449 LVSGVVDKVKEF